1 VDERTVRET
10 PLNGRYFLDL
20 ALLAPGSVTAPQ
32 SGFSATPSRGSGSL
46 AINTA
51 GNREETVN
59 YRINGI
65 ALTNP
70 VSNAIL
76 FQPSIT
82 TVQEFKL
89 DNTAFSAE
97 YGQSSGAVVNVAT
110 RSGTSEYHGEL
121 FEFLRN
127 DALDARN
134 FFNFNSSKPPF
145 KRNQFGG
152 TLGGPLVLNRTFFF
166 VAYEGLR
173 QAQGLNLNSVVP
185 SDAERV
191 TVRDP
196 IIAKLV
202 ELIPRSNLIDSSGT
216 ARYVGWAPAPV
227 HLDQWAVDI
236 NHTNSQNGRLHGYYT
251 LHHFRIDEPGS
262 RGTTIPNFGG
272 ELEVLRQLFSLNET
286 HTFGGSAVNEARIG
300 FNRLASESRARAR
313 YNPVD
318 FGIRNGVNQ
327 AIGLPQI
334 SIAGGNLNFGGPA
347 IVPLI
352 RGDTTIVAA
361 DTFSWLRGRHSLKFG
376 GEYRKFLSNSR
387 RLGPGTFNFPSIP
400 EFLNGNANAFSITL
414 GNQSSSI
421 DQGALEAFVQ
431 TNYRWRSHLTFQL
444 GVRYAWNMTPEER
457 FGRFIVFDPESGS
470 LEDVGKAGENVY
482 QQNNKNFQPRVGF
495 AWDPFKDG
503 KTSLRGAYAVMVDQP
518 MTSVV
523 TPLSSNPSLSI
534 PLTFAGVIRFDNA
547 LDTARAAGLAP
558 ASIDRGF
565 DNAYLQSW
573 NLNLQRELPGAL
585 LAMVGYFGSKGTN
598 LIIRRNINQPVDGVR
613 PYPAVSGS
621 SEILPGAVLGNIT
634 QVESTGNSSYNAL
647 WVSTSRRFARGLQIN
662 GYYTFSK
669 SLDTNSLSTQGV
681 VVQNSYHV
689 RGDRGTSDF
698 DARHRFVV
706 NATYELPFKRNVL
719 LKGWHIAVLLQSQ
732 SGNPINIVTAN
743 STVTG
748 IANTL
753 RPNAAG
759 PVAIIGDVDRWFDTS
774 VFTPVA
780 GFGNLGRNVIAGPG
794 FHNTD
799 VSLRKD
805 TAVAERIHLQFRVE
819 LFNALNHPNFG
830 QPGNVFATPGFG
842 RITSTRFPTGE
853 SGSSRQ
859 VQLGLKLMF

>member
-1 VDERTVRET
+1 
-10 PLNGRYFLDL
+10 
-20 ALLAPGSVTAPQ
+20 
-32 SGFSATPSRGSGSL
+32 
-46 AINTA
+46 
-51 GNREETVN
+51 
-59 YRINGI
+59 
-65 ALTNP
+65 
-70 VSNAIL
+70 
-76 FQPSIT
+76 
-82 TVQEFKL
+82 
-89 DNTAFSAE
+89 
-97 YGQSSGAVVNVAT
+97 
-110 RSGTSEYHGEL
+110 
-121 FEFLRN
+121 
-127 DALDARN
+127 
-134 FFNFNSSKPPF
+134 
-145 KRNQFGG
+145 
-152 TLGGPLVLNRTFFF
+152 
-166 VAYEGLR
+166 
-173 QAQGLNLNSVVP
+173 
-185 SDAERV
+185 
-191 TVRDP
+191 
-196 IIAKLV
+196 
-202 ELIPRSNLIDSSGT
+202 
-216 ARYVGWAPAPV
+216 
-227 HLDQWAVDI
+227 
-236 NHTNSQNGRLHGYYT
+236 
-251 LHHFRIDEPGS
+251 
-262 RGTTIPNFGG
+262 
-272 ELEVLRQLFSLNET
+272 
-286 HTFGGSAVNEARIG
+286 
-300 FNRLASESRARAR
+300 
-313 YNPVD
+313 
-318 FGIRNGVNQ
+318 
-327 AIGLPQI
+327 
-334 SIAGGNLNFGGPA
+334 
-347 IVPLI
+347 
-352 RGDTTIVAA
+352 
-361 DTFSWLRGRHSLKFG
+361 
-376 GEYRKFLSNSR
+376 
-387 RLGPGTFNFPSIP
+387 
-400 EFLNGNANAFSITL
+400 
-414 GNQSSSI
+414 
-421 DQGALEAFVQ
+421 
-431 TNYRWRSHLTFQL
+431 
-444 GVRYAWNMTPEER
+444 MTPEER

-669 SLDTNSLSTQGV
+669 SLDTNSLRTQGV